1 MMRARR
7 LLSDTAG
14 TAAAEMAMTLPFVLV
29 LIAGAFEMGHYFYSE
44 HRLVEGV
51 RDAARYAGR
60 HAQNAF
66 DASCGTTLASDNAIV
81 TDAELIASKGS
92 LDATDDDRLWG
103 WGQDAADFSISVTCA
118 MTADDG
124 DASTADQAMSG
135 IYRDS
140 SVGAPLLTVT
150 ASIPHPT
157 VFGYFGVPMG
167 LTLNATS
174 QSAVM
179 GI

>member
-1 MMRARR
+1 MMRVRR
-7 LLSDTAG
+7 LFSDTAG
-14 TAAAEMAMTLPFVLV
+14 TAAAELAMSLPFVLV
-29 LIAGAFEMGHYFYSE
+29 LVAGAFEMGHYFYSE

-51 RDAARYAGR
+51 RDAARFAGR
-60 HAQNAF
+60 HAQNQY
-66 DASCGTTLASDNAIV
+66 DGNCGTTLPADNDIV
-81 TDAELIASKGS
+81 TDAELIASKGT
-92 LDATDDDRLWG
+92 LDATADDLLWG
-103 WGQDAADFSISVTCA
+103 WNQGAAAFTISVVCA
-118 MTADDG
+118 ATADDG
-124 DASTADQAMSG
+124 DAATADQTMGG

-140 SVGAPLLTVT
+140 TVGAPLVTVT

-157 VFGYFGVPMG
+157 VFGYIGVPLG